1 MNGELYTEEP
11 PMYARG
17 VERPV
22 LRSRHHSPN
31 YFSLNVCAVIP
42 LHTVNKI

>member
-1 MNGELYTEEP
+1 MRGELHTEEP
-11 PMYARG
+11 PMYVRG

-31 YFSLNVCAVIP
+31 YFSLHVYAVIP
-42 LHTVNKI
+42 LHTVSKI